1 MPGLLAGNERGC
13 GVSSFG
19 HERERK
25 LKRILEDEGWI
36 VVRAAGSLGIADL
49 VALKLGHTPK
59 LIEVKSDARHPFGHF
74 GPEKRA
80 ALLEAAAR
88 AGASAWLVWWPKRK
102 QPVWLAPSD
111 WP

>member
-1 MPGLLAGNERGC
+1 M
-13 GVSSFG
+13 SSFG

-25 LKRILEDEGWI
+25 LKRLLEGDGWI

-80 ALLEAAAR
+80 ALLEAGEKS
-88 AGASAWLVWWPKRK
+88 GANVFVVWWPKHRELS
-102 QPVWLAPSD
+102 WLSPAD
-111 WP
+111 WPPL